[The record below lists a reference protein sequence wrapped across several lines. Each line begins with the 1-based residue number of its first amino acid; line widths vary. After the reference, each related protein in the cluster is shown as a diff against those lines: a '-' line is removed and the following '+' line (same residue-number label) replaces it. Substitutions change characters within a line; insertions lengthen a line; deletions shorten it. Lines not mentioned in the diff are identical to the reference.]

1 MFLRAFYFTS
11 ILLVRIQLCFD
22 FCKHKWIIITSDL
35 RASSACLR
43 LHTLGDWVLDVRAC
57 TQTHTEGGRGRE
69 RERERIKCP
78 RSHFYERL

>member
-43 LHTLGDWVLDVRAC
+43 LQTLGDWVSRVH
-57 TQTHTEGGRGRE
+57 THRE
-69 RERERIKCP
+69 RGGGDLFECL